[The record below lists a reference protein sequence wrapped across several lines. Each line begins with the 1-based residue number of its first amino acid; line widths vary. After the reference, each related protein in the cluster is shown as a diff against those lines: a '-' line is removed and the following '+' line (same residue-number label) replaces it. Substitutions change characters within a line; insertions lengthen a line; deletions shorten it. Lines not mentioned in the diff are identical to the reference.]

1 MNKNFKTYIVIW
13 AIGLAMFNLIAFLV
27 PGDNKFDE
35 GFFLGYIF
43 ITLAYILQLG
53 IGYFSFKEENL
64 NKVFLNIPTVT
75 YGFGTLI
82 FTSIVSIITM
92 LVDAIPVWLGAILC
106 FCSFAIGA
114 IATLIAKSAGDI
126 VGGIDDQIKTQTF
139 FIKALTIDMN
149 TLVAQSPS
157 AEVRAEVTKVYEAV
171 RYSDPMSNPAL
182 APSESQITIKFNQL
196 SNAVLANDLMA
207 VKAFANDML
216 ILVQD
221 RNNKCRLL
229 K

>member
-1 MNKNFKTYIVIW
+1 MNKNFKTYLVIW
-13 AIGLAMFNLIAFLV
+13 AIGLAMFNLIAFLI
-27 PGDNKFDE
+27 PGDNRFDE

-53 IGYFSFKEENL
+53 VGYFTFKEENL
-64 NKVFLNIPTVT
+64 SKVFLNIPTIKFS
-75 YGFGTLI
+75 FGSMILTIVVSL
-82 FTSIVSIITM
+82 FTMIAD
-92 LVDAIPVWLGAILC
+92 LPVWLGAILC
-106 FCSFAIGA
+106 FCSFGIGA
-114 IATLIAKSAGDI
+114 IATLVASSAGDI

-157 AEVRAEVTKVYEAV
+157 PEVRVEVTKVYEAV
-171 RYSDPMSNPAL
+171 RYSDPKSNAAL
-182 APSESQITIKFNQL
+182 APSEAQITIKFNQL
-196 SNAVLANDLMA
+196 SQAVLANDVMS
-207 VKAFANDML
+207 VRAFANDML
-216 ILVQD
+216 ILIQD

>member
-1 MNKNFKTYIVIW
+1 MNKNFKTYLVIW

-43 ITLAYILQLG
+43 ITLAYVLQLG
-53 IGYFSFKEENL
+53 IAYFSFKEENL

-75 YGFGTLI
+75 VGLGSLI
-82 FTSIVSIITM
+82 FTAVVSIITM
-92 LVDAIPVWLGAILC
+92 LIDLHVWLGAILC
-106 FCSFAIGA
+106 FCSFAVGA
-114 IATLIAKSAGDI
+114 VATLVAKSAGDI

-157 AEVRAEVTKVYEAV
+157 QEIRAEVTKVYEAV
-171 RYSDPMSNPAL
+171 RYSDPMSNQAL
-182 APSESQITIKFNQL
+182 APAESQITIKFNQL
-196 SNAVLANDLMA
+196 SNAVFANDLMA

-216 ILVQD
+216 ILIQD

>member
-1 MNKNFKTYIVIW
+1 MNKNFKTYLVIW

-43 ITLAYILQLG
+43 ITLAYVLQLG
-53 IGYFSFKEENL
+53 IAYFSFKEENL
-64 NKVFLNIPTVT
+64 NKVFLNIPTIT
-75 YGFGTLI
+75 YGFGSLI
-82 FTSIVSIITM
+82 FTSVVSIITM

-106 FCSFAIGA
+106 FCSFAVGA

-196 SNAVLANDLMA
+196 SNAVLANDIMA
-207 VKAFANDML
+207 VKAFTNDML
-216 ILVQD
+216 ILIQD

>member
-1 MNKNFKTYIVIW
+1 MNKNFKTYLVIW

-27 PGDNKFDE
+27 PGDNRFDE

-53 IGYFSFKEENL
+53 VGYFTFKEENL
-64 NKVFLNIPTVT
+64 SKVFLNIPTIKFS
-75 YGFGTLI
+75 FGSMIITAV
-82 FTSIVSIITM
+82 VSIITM
-92 LVDAIPVWLGAILC
+92 IADLPVWLGAILC
-106 FCSFAIGA
+106 FCSFGIGA

-157 AEVRAEVTKVYEAV
+157 PEVRVEVTKVYEAV
-171 RYSDPMSNPAL
+171 RYSDPMSNAAL
-182 APSESQITIKFNQL
+182 APSEAQITIKFNQL
-196 SNAVLANDLMA
+196 SQAVLANDVMS
-207 VKAFANDML
+207 VRAFANDML
-216 ILVQD
+216 ILIQD